1 MPVAANSNRLVELDA
16 LRGIAATL
24 VMLFHYTTRYDQLF
38 GHTVPPAV
46 FFSWGHYGVNLFFM
60 ISGFVIFM
68 TLHRVSR
75 PLDFIVSRFSRLF
88 PAFWVAVI
96 LTFALTH
103 LFDLPGKTVGTGT
116 ALLNL
121 AMIHGLFKVP
131 NVDGVY
137 WTLEIELIFYA
148 MALALYMIGQMR
160 MVHVALVLLILIRL
174 VSHWL
179 ETSAG
184 IHISWTFSHLLILPY
199 IAWFACGIMIYRR
212 VMFPDVSPR
221 KDAAVIA
228 IAILQLAAVDGWVV
242 GLLAPG
248 LAWLFWAAASGRL
261 PLLAN
266 PVLIWL
272 GAISYTLYLL
282 HENIGWGIIM
292 TAERAGISSNGAILA
307 AIATSLTL
315 ASALTWYVERPVM
328 TWLRGRY
335 RRRIVAVA

>member
-24 VMLFHYTTRYDQLF
+24 VMLFHYTTRYEQLF
-38 GHTVPPAV
+38 GHNVPPAV

-68 TLHRVSR
+68 TLHRINR

-88 PAFWVAVI
+88 PAFWVAVL
-96 LTFALTH
+96 LTFVITN
-103 LFDLPGKTVGTGT
+103 LFELPGKTVDAGT
-116 ALLNL
+116 AVLNL
-121 AMIHGLFKVP
+121 MMIHGLFKIP

-148 MALALYMIGQMR
+148 MALALFMTGQMR
-160 MVHVALVLLILIRL
+160 KVHVVLSLLILIRL
-174 VSHWL
+174 ISHWL
-179 ETSAG
+179 QTSAG
-184 IHISWTFSHLLILPY
+184 VHISWTLSHLLILPY

-212 VMFPDVSPR
+212 IMIPDDSPR

-228 IAILQLAAVDGWVV
+228 IAILQLAAVDGWMV

-248 LAWLFWAAASGRL
+248 LVWLFWAAASGRL

-266 PVLIWL
+266 PVLLWL
-272 GAISYTLYLL
+272 GTISYTLYLL

-315 ASALTWYVERPVM
+315 ASALTWFVERPAM
-328 TWLRGRY
+328 AWIRRIY
-335 RRRIVAVA
+335 RRRTVAGA